1 MATFFKGQ
9 KNIRFVRF
17 DASENTIDVEQIYVG
32 NGVEYEEQVK
42 YFHSVLYVRKG
53 KEVEV
58 IEYPR
63 SKKVWRT
70 KVGVRR

>member
-1 MATFFKGQ
+1 M
-9 KNIRFVRF
+9 
-17 DASENTIDVEQIYVG
+17 
-32 NGVEYEEQVK
+32 K

-53 KEVEV
+53 GEVEV

-70 KVGVRR
+70 KVAMERGTEM